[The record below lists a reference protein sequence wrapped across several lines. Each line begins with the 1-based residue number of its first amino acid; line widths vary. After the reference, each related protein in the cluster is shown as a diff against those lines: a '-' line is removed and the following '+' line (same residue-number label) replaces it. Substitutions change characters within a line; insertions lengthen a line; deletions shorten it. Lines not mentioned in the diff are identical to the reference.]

1 MDLIGNKLKKSKV
14 FKRPVDHMC
23 KSRFISMHTKFSTSL
38 VFFLMFI
45 MFGPLS
51 LLGILDTKRF
61 DAKPVERVKYLN
73 YRNSG
78 TLRFA
83 DPAPVADRG
92 NLLTFTTLV
101 TTEVTVPSV
110 DNNLTVPPEFPIVS
124 YGANDQNKSSEP
136 IPYPSQ
142 IQSMPEFSQSEEA
155 LPLADPFEEMDAEN
169 IVTTDE
175 LLDVIESSDSGYSN
189 FQFGLPFIPPYSVTP
204 DNLTISSESS
214 YRRVER

>member
-1 MDLIGNKLKKSKV
+1 MS
-14 FKRPVDHMC
+14 
-23 KSRFISMHTKFSTSL
+23 KSRFMSIHTKFSTPL
-38 VFFLMFI
+38 VLFLFFL

-61 DAKPVERVKYLN
+61 DSKPVERAKYLN

-78 TLRFA
+78 SLRFA

-92 NLLTFTTLV
+92 NLLTFTALV
-101 TTEVTVPSV
+101 ATKVTIPSV
-110 DNNLTVPPEFPIVS
+110 DSNLTAPPEFPLIS
-124 YGANDQNKSSEP
+124 YGASDQNKSIEP
-136 IPYPSQ
+136 TSYPSQ
-142 IQSMPEFSQSEEA
+142 IQSIPEFVQSEEA

-175 LLDVIESSDSGYSN
+175 LLDVIESSDSGSSN
-189 FQFGLPFIPPYSVTP
+189 FQFGLPFIPPFSVTP

-214 YRRVER
+214 YRRVQR